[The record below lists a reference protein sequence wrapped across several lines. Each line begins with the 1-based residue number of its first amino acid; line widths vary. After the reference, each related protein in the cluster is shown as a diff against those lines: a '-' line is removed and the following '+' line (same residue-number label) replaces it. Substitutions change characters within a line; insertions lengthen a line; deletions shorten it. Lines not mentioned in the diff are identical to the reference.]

1 VGTSDGFC
9 DEDIAYAQRL
19 IQAGVPTEL
28 HVYPGAPH
36 AFDAFPSA
44 PISRR
49 GRRDMRDWL
58 RSVVS

>member
-1 VGTSDGFC
+1 MNLLAIV
-9 DEDIAYAQRL
+9 ERERARALRL
-19 IQAGVPTEL
+19 LRAGVPTEL

-49 GRRDMRDWL
+49 SRRDMRDWI
-58 RSVVS
+58 RAAVS